1 MAGYISPLASSAGG
15 LEFCRL
21 PAEEVR
27 KISAVRVNA
36 TPTLDSMHGPLPGGL
51 HDPAMGAIQALDLNC
66 STCKLDWSHC
76 AGHPGHIDLPVPCYH
91 PQLIDTTLRLLR
103 AKCVYCHRLRLPSLH
118 INKTTCE
125 LQLLQYGLLD
135 EFNEFRRIQAGSNR
149 RRRHDEEP
157 ASDDEDAGDLMERR
171 SQFVDRAIRKARR
184 SGHADPSAFIR
195 NPVAAAERKTIIT
208 EFIMKA
214 STDKKCASCGG
225 ISPAYR
231 KDRNVKIFR
240 KPLSSK
246 AKETMR
252 VQSMK
257 APNPLLF
264 LQAQQNQKEDAKKHM
279 PNGVQDDT
287 EVDDA
292 DHGAEDEITAQNAF
306 EEAEDNEEFDDNEDG
321 QAYMSNEE
329 VHAALTLLFHRE
341 QEIFKLLFSNG
352 PRRAVIT
359 ADMFFLTALMVPPNK
374 YRPLSRQGQD
384 SLLEAQQNAPL
395 SKIIK
400 AASEVRRAVRI
411 YQTSEDPDA
420 RKSALGRRI
429 GRSVQLQEA
438 VNLLIDSPPSPMNR
452 QQEQGVKQIFEKKE
466 GLFRMN
472 MMGKR
477 VNYAARSV
485 ISPDPNIETNEIGVP
500 LVFAKKLTYPEPV
513 TRHNFEQ
520 LKKAVIN
527 GMHNYPGASAIE
539 DELGRVMNLR
549 NKTED
554 QRRALAKQLMTTTVP
569 GARGDQTKKV
579 YRHLLSGD
587 IVVMNRQP
595 TLHKPSMMGHRAKVL
610 TNQKTI
616 RMHYANCNTYNAD
629 FDGDE
634 MNMHFP
640 QGELARSEAMQ
651 IADTDNQYL
660 SSTAGKPLRGLIQ
673 DHISMAVQFTSRDTF
688 FDKDQYQE
696 LLYNCL
702 RPEDGHTMYERIETI
717 SPAVLKPKKL
727 WTGKQ
732 VMTTI
737 LKNITPGRYRGINLT
752 STSSTP
758 SESWGETTVKDPAK
772 FAVTHDLV
780 SFKDT
785 ENTIIFRDG
794 EHLCGILDKGQM
806 GPTAGGLVHSVHEL
820 YGHIVAG
827 KLLSI
832 LGRLLTRVLNERAWT
847 CGMDDL
853 FLTSEGDNHR
863 RSELS
868 KSKRLG
874 EEVAA
879 EYVSLQPV
887 QAQQDPS
894 TLAGRLENVLRDDD
908 QLNGLDQ
915 VYKSK
920 VKSITDRVSKLCMPA
935 GLRKTFPRNQMQ
947 AMTISGAKGSSV
959 NANLISCNLGQQVL
973 EGRRVPVMVSGK
985 SLPSFQAFETD
996 PGAGGYVSGRFLTG
1010 IKPHEYYFHA
1020 MSGREGLIDTAVKTA
1035 KSGYLQR
1042 CVIKGLEGA
1051 KTEYDSSVREATNG
1065 SVVQFRYG
1073 EDSLEVIKQKH
1084 LKEFTFLAE
1093 NYVTVSEKLHAREV
1107 EPKLRKWDAGD
1118 EQKDVLRSIR
1128 KGKPKDP
1135 VLATHPPGAYLGST
1149 SETFAVSLARY
1160 FKDNPDKLIKDKKT
1174 NPDAHLT
1181 KKTFQSIMDLKYMKS
1196 LVEPGEAVG
1205 VVAAQ
1210 SVGEPSTQMTLNT
1223 FHLAGHSAKNVTL
1236 GIPRLREI
1244 IMTATP
1250 HIMTPTMTLKPIPEL
1265 SVAEGKR
1272 FAKGITKLPM
1282 SHVIRDLELTERTDG
1297 VSGHEHDRVY
1307 DIRIRLFDVKEYEE
1321 EYAITSADV
1330 LHAFEKKFLPR
1341 LDKMITAELRK
1352 KAKEAEGSEATA
1364 AVPSLGVSAG
1374 RVEEQ
1379 RPQRQREDGEGGEDV
1394 EDEDADPDSAKD
1406 AADRGRREDL
1416 FDEPDEEEQQ
1426 ILDDA
1431 DQSENENDDEEDSA
1445 GMQKSRDN
1453 AVEEPGMDD
1462 SGYESES
1469 LDSEAEDRQKK
1480 LKDEIPHLAKFHFST
1495 NHSKPCRI
1503 VLTYDHNTPKLLLLP
1518 IIEKCAHLS
1527 LIQSISGL
1535 GICTLFMEQVNDA
1548 DGKKTMIWNAEKG
1561 EEEPLKEPVITTEGV
1576 NLAAMRDHQGVL
1588 NPHTLYTNSV
1598 HDMLKHYGV
1607 EAARMVII
1615 KEISGVFSGHG
1626 ISVDNRHINLIA
1638 DAMTQSGKYLAFGR
1652 HGVVKES
1659 SSVLAKMSFETIMS
1673 FLREGMMMGEADDLK
1688 GPSAR
1693 IVAGRSGLIGTGS
1706 FDVVMPVS

>member
-1 MAGYISPLASSAGG
+1 M
-15 LEFCRL
+15 
-21 PAEEVR
+21 
-27 KISAVRVNA
+27 
-36 TPTLDSMHGPLPGGL
+36 
-51 HDPAMGAIQALDLNC
+51 
-66 STCKLDWSHC
+66 
-76 AGHPGHIDLPVPCYH
+76 
-91 PQLIDTTLRLLR
+91 DTTLRILR
-103 AKCVYCHRLRLPSLH
+103 AKCVYCHRLRLSNLF
-118 INKTTCE
+118 INKTTCD
-125 LQLLQYGLLD
+125 LRLLQYGLLD
-135 EFNEFRRIQAGSNR
+135 EYNDFQRIQAGSSR
-149 RRRHDEEP
+149 KRKQDEEP
-157 ASDDEDAGDLMERR
+157 VSDNEDAGDLMERR
-171 SQFVDRAIRKARR
+171 SKFVDKALRKAGQR
-184 SGHADPSAFIR
+184 GQKDPTAFIR
-195 NPVAAAERKTIIT
+195 NPVAAARRKVIIT
-208 EFIMKA
+208 EFIAKA
-214 STDKKCASCGG
+214 SVDKTCSLCGG

-231 KDRNVKIFR
+231 KDRSIKIFR
-240 KPLSSK
+240 KPLSTK
-246 AKETMR
+246 AKERMR

-264 LQAQQNQKEDAKKHM
+264 LQAQQLQKEAAKKPM
-279 PNGVQDDT
+279 PNGVH
-287 EVDDA
+287 EDA
-292 DHGAEDEITAQNAF
+292 EMEDAGHGAEDEITAQNAL
-306 EEAEDNEEFDDNEDG
+306 EAAEDNEEFDDNEDG
-321 QAYMSNEE
+321 QAYMTNDE
-329 VHAALTLLFHRE
+329 VHAALTLLFERE

-352 PRRAVIT
+352 RREEVIT
-359 ADMFFLTALMVPPNK
+359 ADMFFLRALLVPPNK

-395 SKIIK
+395 NRIIK
-400 AASEVRRAVRI
+400 AASEVRRAVRM
-411 YQTSEDPDA
+411 YKTSEDPNV
-420 RKSALGRRI
+420 RSGALGRKI
-429 GRSVQLQEA
+429 ARSVQLQEQ
-438 VNLLIDSPPSPMNR
+438 VNMLIDQPPNPMNR
-452 QQEQGVKQIFEKKE
+452 QGEQGVKQIFEKKE

-513 TRHNFEQ
+513 TRHNFEE
-520 LKKAVIN
+520 LKKAVTN
-527 GMHNYPGASAIE
+527 GMDKYPGASAIE

-549 NKTED
+549 RKTED
-554 QRRALAKQLMTTTVP
+554 QRRALAKQLMTTSVP

-587 IVVMNRQP
+587 VVVMNRQP

-640 QGELARSEAMQ
+640 QSELARTEAMQ

-660 SSTAGKPLRGLIQ
+660 SATAGKPLRGLIQ

-702 RPEDGHTMYERIETI
+702 RPEDNHTVYDRIETVP
-717 SPAVLKPKKL
+717 PAILKPNKL

-732 VMTTI
+732 VITTV
-737 LKNITPGRYRGINLT
+737 LKNITPDRYRGINLS
-752 STSSTP
+752 STSSTA
-758 SESWGETTVKDPAK
+758 SESWGETTVQDPAK
-772 FAVTHDLV
+772 FAITRDLV
-780 SFKDT
+780 MFRDT
-785 ENTIIFRDG
+785 EHVVIFRDG
-794 EHLCGILDKGQM
+794 EHLCGILDKGQI

-820 YGHIVAG
+820 YGHIIAG
-827 KLLSI
+827 KLLSV

-847 CGMDDL
+847 CGIDDL
-853 FLTSEGDNHR
+853 YLTNEGDSHR

-868 KSKRLG
+868 KSKGLG
-874 EEVAA
+874 QKVAA
-879 EYVSLQPV
+879 EYVSLKPA
-887 QAQQDPS
+887 QAQKDPIS
-894 TLAGRLENVLRDDD
+894 LTARLENVLRDDD

-920 VKSITDRVSKLCMPA
+920 VKSITDSVSKLCMPA
-935 GLRKTFPRNQMQ
+935 GLRKSFPRNQMQ

-985 SLPSFQAFETD
+985 TLPSFQAFETD

-1051 KTEYDSSVREATNG
+1051 KTEYDNSVREASNG
-1065 SVVQFRYG
+1065 SIVQFRYG
-1073 EDSLEVIKQKH
+1073 EDGLEVVKQKH
-1084 LKEFTFLAE
+1084 LREFTFLAE
-1093 NYVTVSEKLHAREV
+1093 NYSTVATRLRARDVTSKLQSRN
-1107 EPKLRKWDAGD
+1107 AGN
-1118 EQKDVLRSIR
+1118 EQKEALRSLN
-1128 KGKPKDP
+1128 KGIPKDP
-1135 VLATHPPGAYLGST
+1135 ILATHAPSTYFGST
-1149 SETFAVSLARY
+1149 SERFALALKRY
-1160 FKDNPDKLIKDKKT
+1160 FKVNPDNLIKDKKS
-1174 NPDAHLT
+1174 NANANLS
-1181 KKTFQSIMDLKYMKS
+1181 KKTFQSLMDLKYMRS

-1265 SVAEGKR
+1265 STEEGRR
-1272 FAKGITKLPM
+1272 FAKGITKLPL
-1282 SHVIRDLELTERTDG
+1282 SHVIKDLGLTERTDG
-1297 VSGHEHDRVY
+1297 GSGYEHDKVY
-1307 DIRIRLFDVKEYEE
+1307 DIRIQLFDVQEYEE
-1321 EYAITSADV
+1321 EYAITSDDV
-1330 LHAFEKKFLPR
+1330 LHAFEKRFLPK
-1341 LDKMITAELRK
+1341 LEKMIKAELRK
-1352 KAKEAEGSEATA
+1352 KAKEVEGSEATA
-1364 AVPSLGVSAG
+1364 AVPTLGMAVG

-1379 RPQRQREDGEGGEDV
+1379 RPEGQRGDREGGEDDV
-1394 EDEDADPDSAKD
+1394 DEDADSDSAKD
-1406 AADRGRREDL
+1406 AADRHRREDM

-1426 ILDDA
+1426 VVDDS
-1431 DQSENENDDEEDSA
+1431 DPSEGDEDDEQDSPLK
-1445 GMQKSRDN
+1445 QKNQGVD
-1453 AVEEPGMDD
+1453 VEEPGMED

-1469 LDSEAEDRQKK
+1469 LDSEADDR
-1480 LKDEIPHLAKFHFST
+1480 LKSLKAEIPHLAKFHFSRT
-1495 NHSKPCRI
+1495 PDKPCRI
-1503 VLTYDHNTPKLLLLP
+1503 VLTYDNKTPKLLLLP
-1518 IIEKCAHLS
+1518 IIERCVHLS

-1535 GICTLFMEQVNDA
+1535 GTCTLFMEEVADA
-1548 DGKKTMIWNAEKG
+1548 DGKKIMTLNTENG

-1576 NLAAMRDHQGVL
+1576 NLAAMRDHQDRL
-1588 NPHTLYTNSV
+1588 NPHALYTNSV
-1598 HDMLKHYGV
+1598 HDMLKHYGI
-1607 EAARMVII
+1607 EAARMVVI
-1615 KEISGVFSGHG
+1615 KEISGVFAGHG

-1638 DAMTQSGKYLAFGR
+1638 DAMTQTGKYLPFSR
-1652 HGVVKES
+1652 HGVVTES

-1693 IVAGRSGLIGTGS
+1693 IIAGRSGLIGTGS

>member
-15 LEFCRL
+15 LEFSRL
-21 PAEEVR
+21 PADEIR
-27 KISAVRVNA
+27 KISVVRVNA
-36 TPTLDSMHGPLPGGL
+36 TPTLDTMHGPVPGGL
-51 HDPAMGAIQALDLNC
+51 HDPAMGAVQALDLNC
-66 STCKLDWSHC
+66 STCNLDWSHC
-76 AGHPGHIDLPVPCYH
+76 TGHPGHIDLPVPCYH
-91 PQLIDTTLRLLR
+91 PQLMDTTLRLIR
-103 AKCVYCHRLRLPSLH
+103 AKCVYCHKLRLPSLL
-118 INKTTCE
+118 INKTSCD
-125 LQLLQYGLLD
+125 LRLLQNGLLEEYD
-135 EFNEFRRIQAGSNR
+135 EFQKIRTGSNR
-149 RRRHDEEP
+149 KRKQGEEP
-157 ASDDEDAGDLMERR
+157 ASDNEDAGDLMERR
-171 SQFVDRAIRKARR
+171 SIFVDKALRRAKRNGQK
-184 SGHADPSAFIR
+184 DPAAFIR
-195 NPVAAAERKTIIT
+195 NPLAATRRKTIIT

-214 STDKKCASCGG
+214 SLDKKCASCGG

-246 AKETMR
+246 ARETMR

-264 LQAQQNQKEDAKKHM
+264 LQAQQQQKEAVKKM
-279 PNGVQDDT
+279 PNGVDEDV
-287 EVDDA
+287 EMEDA
-292 DHGAEDEITAQNAF
+292 GHGAEDEITAQNAL
-306 EEAEDNEEFDDNEDG
+306 EEAEDNEEFNDNEDG
-321 QAYMSNEE
+321 QAYLSNEE
-329 VHAALTLLFHRE
+329 VHAALALLFERE

-352 PRRAVIT
+352 RRKAAVT
-359 ADMFFLTALMVPPNK
+359 ADMFFLGALLVPPNK
-374 YRPLSRQGQD
+374 YRPLSRQGPN

-395 SKIIK
+395 NKIIK

-411 YQTSEDPDA
+411 YRTSEDPDA

-438 VNLLIDSPPSPMNR
+438 VNLLIDNPPSPMNR

-500 LVFAKKLTYPEPV
+500 LVFARKLTYPEPV

-527 GMHNYPGASAIE
+527 GMDKYPGASAIE

-549 NKTED
+549 RKTEA
-554 QRRALAKQLMTTTVP
+554 QRVALAKQLMTTTVP

-587 IVVMNRQP
+587 VVIMNRQP

-610 TNQKTI
+610 TSQKTI

-640 QGELARSEAMQ
+640 QNELARAESLQ
-651 IADTDNQYL
+651 IADTDHQYL

-673 DHISMAVQFTSRDTF
+673 DHISMAVSFTSRDTF

-717 SPAVLKPKKL
+717 PPAVLKPKKL

-732 VMTTI
+732 VITTV
-737 LKNITPGRYRGINLT
+737 LKNITPDRYRGINLT
-752 STSSTP
+752 STSSTA
-758 SESWGETTVKDPAK
+758 SESWAETPAK
-772 FAVTHDLV
+772 DSAKYAVTHDLV
-780 SFKDT
+780 TFKDT
-785 ENTIIFRDG
+785 ERDVIFRDG
-794 EHLCGILDKGQM
+794 EHLCGILDKGQI
-806 GPTAGGLVHSVHEL
+806 GPTAGGLVHSIYEL

-827 KLLSI
+827 KLLSV

-853 FLTSEGDNHR
+853 YLTDEGDNHR

-868 KSKRLG
+868 RSKGLG
-874 EEVAA
+874 KEVAA
-879 EYVSLQPV
+879 EYVSLKPA
-887 QAQQDPS
+887 QAEKDPS
-894 TLAGRLENVLRDDD
+894 SLTGRLENVLRDDD

-920 VKSITDRVSKLCMPA
+920 VKSITDKVSKLCMPA
-935 GLRKTFPRNQMQ
+935 GLSKSFPRNQMQ

-1065 SVVQFRYG
+1065 SIVQFRYG
-1073 EDSLEVIKQKH
+1073 EDGLEVIKQKH
-1084 LKEFTFLAE
+1084 LREFTFLAE
-1093 NYVTVSEKLHAREV
+1093 NYATVSERLHAREV
-1107 EPKLRKWDAGD
+1107 ETKLRTRDAGE
-1118 EQKDVLRSIR
+1118 EQKEVLRSVR

-1135 VLATHPPGAYLGST
+1135 ILATHPPGAYFGST
-1149 SETFAVSLARY
+1149 SETFAVGLAKY
-1160 FKDNPDKLIKDKKT
+1160 FKENPDNLIRDKKT
-1174 NPDAHLT
+1174 NPSASLSR
-1181 KKTFQSIMDLKYMKS
+1181 KTFQSLMDLKYMKS

-1265 SVAEGKR
+1265 SVEEGRR
-1272 FAKGITKLPM
+1272 FAKGITKLPL
-1282 SHVIRDLELTERTDG
+1282 SHVIRDLDLTERTDG
-1297 VSGHEHDRVY
+1297 GSGYEHDRVY

-1321 EYAITSADV
+1321 EYAITSDDV

-1341 LDKMITAELRK
+1341 LDKMIIAELRK

-1364 AVPSLGVSAG
+1364 AVPTLGVSVG

-1379 RPQRQREDGEGGEDV
+1379 RPEGQRGDREGGEDDI
-1394 EDEDADPDSAKD
+1394 DEDADPDSAKD
-1406 AADRGRREDL
+1406 AADRGRREDT

-1426 ILDDA
+1426 IVDDA
-1431 DQSENENDDEEDSA
+1431 DQSDKGNDDEEDSPA
-1445 GMQKSRDN
+1445 QQKSKDK
-1453 AVEEPGMDD
+1453 ATEEPGIDD

-1469 LDSEAEDRQKK
+1469 LDSEAEDRQKN
-1480 LKDEIPHLAKFHFST
+1480 LKNEIPHLAKFHFST
-1495 NHSKPCRI
+1495 SPKKPCRI
-1503 VLTYDHNTPKLLLLP
+1503 VLTYDNKTPKLLLLP
-1518 IIEKCAHLS
+1518 MIEKCAHLS

-1535 GICTLFMEQVNDA
+1535 GVCTLFMEEVIDA
-1548 DGKKTMIWNAEKG
+1548 DGKKTMILNAENG
-1561 EEEPLKEPVITTEGV
+1561 EEESLKEPVITTAGV

-1598 HDMLKHYGV
+1598 HDMLKNYGI

-1615 KEISGVFSGHG
+1615 KEISGVFGGHG

-1638 DAMTQSGKYLAFGR
+1638 DAMTQSGKYLPFSR
-1652 HGVVKES
+1652 HGVVTES

-1693 IVAGRSGLIGTGS
+1693 IVAGQSGLIGTGS